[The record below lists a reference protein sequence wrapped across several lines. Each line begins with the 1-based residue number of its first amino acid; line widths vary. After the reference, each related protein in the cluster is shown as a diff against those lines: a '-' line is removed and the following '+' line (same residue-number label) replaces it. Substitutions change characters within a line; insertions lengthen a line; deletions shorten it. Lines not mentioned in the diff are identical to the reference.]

1 VVDHDRPERAA
12 ALDWF
17 SVEPIDETT
26 FALTEDGHW
35 EHVHC
40 YLFVGSER
48 AALVDTGT
56 GIADIREV
64 VRTLAH
70 DVKAAAR
77 PLSNAD
83 RFCHPDTPKKRRP
96 QCRSC

>member
-1 VVDHDRPERAA
+1 MARA

-17 SVEPIDETT
+17 TVERIDETT

-48 AALVDTGT
+48 AALIDTGT
-56 GIADIREV
+56 GIADITDGAIVLVHKPEHQFLGGYEGV
-64 VRTLAH
+64 SH
-70 DVKAAAR
+70 R
-77 PLSNAD
+77 PIDAG
-83 RFCHPDTPKKRRP
+83 C
-96 QCRSC
+96 